1 MTGNALPTELLI
13 LGLSVLLLIVHVLA
27 QGQSATRDTGVEYNA
42 SPRDEQKPQSV
53 LTGRLDR
60 AKWNFLETYPAFA
73 GLALALVV
81 SGQAGQWG
89 AWGAVLWLVARV
101 VYLPLYAFGIPVVR
115 SAVWVVSLLG
125 LFVMLGSLLF

>member
-1 MTGNALPTELLI
+1 MPTELI
-13 LGLSVLLLIVHVLA
+13 VLGLSTLLLLVHVLA
-27 QGQSATRDTGVEYNA
+27 QGQSATRDTSTEYNM
-42 SPRDEQKPQSV
+42 SPRDEPKPQSV

-60 AKWNFLETYPAFA
+60 AKWNFLETYPAFV
-73 GLALALVV
+73 GLALALVA

-115 SAVWVVSLLG
+115 SLVWGISLVG
-125 LFVMLGSLLF
+125 LLIMLGSLLF